1 MAKARAKPSAKKGK
15 APAKGGGGGNKL
27 LIVVTAM
34 ALVPFSLPTLMVMFV
49 GLMPTLVAAVVERG
63 TARYA
68 WICVGG
74 LNFAGLAPWL
84 FNLWF
89 GHHTLEYA
97 FDQITSI
104 TMLLTAFGA
113 SAVGSLL
120 YMSTPPVVN
129 MVTAMTSQRRAANL
143 AVAQKKL
150 VEQWGDA
157 VITRDEL

>member
-1 MAKARAKPSAKKGK
+1 MAKARAKPGAKKGK
-15 APAKGGGGGNKL
+15 AAAKGGSGGNKL
-27 LIVVTAM
+27 LLVLTAM
-34 ALVPFSLPTLMVMFV
+34 ALVPFSLPTLMVLFV
-49 GLMPTLVAAVVERG
+49 GLLPTLVAAVVERG
-63 TARYA
+63 NARYA

-97 FDQITSI
+97 WEQITSV

-113 SAVGSLL
+113 SALGSLL
-120 YMSTPPVVN
+120 YMATPPVVG

-143 AVAQKKL
+143 AVVQKKL
-150 VEQWGDA
+150 VEKWGDG
-157 VITRDEL
+157 VVSRDEL